1 MKKDNRSKVIQ
12 CRLTEAGYN
21 ALLVI
26 CNKKAVEIS
35 TALRE
40 AIKDYYNKNK

>member
-26 CNKKAVEIS
+26 CNKKAVEFCTGFLERFDI
-35 TALRE
+35 
-40 AIKDYYNKNK
+40 